1 MSWFKKIFGSQSSQ
15 SSQSSQEP
23 KVYFSKQKEEEE
35 EKMTTSKFKDCN
47 KVESTQ
53 DDSQSSCCSWSGVS
67 QAIDIEGEK
76 RSWDK
81 SKKEEKWWAA
91 FQSQPSTQV
100 STSCQGAS
108 SQKIEEENDGNDD
121 DDYDQMQTQTQ
132 TQDETEKISFYL
144 KLGKYMKFTFLFRKK
159 RTTYKKIILVT

>member
-1 MSWFKKIFGSQSSQ
+1 
-15 SSQSSQEP
+15 
-23 KVYFSKQKEEEE
+23 
-35 EKMTTSKFKDCN
+35 MTTSKFKDCN

-108 SQKIEEENDGNDD
+108 SQKIEEENDGNED

-132 TQDETEKISFYL
+132 TQDETEKTSFYL
-144 KLGKYMKFTFLFRKK
+144 KLGKCKKFKFM
-159 RTTYKKIILVT
+159 